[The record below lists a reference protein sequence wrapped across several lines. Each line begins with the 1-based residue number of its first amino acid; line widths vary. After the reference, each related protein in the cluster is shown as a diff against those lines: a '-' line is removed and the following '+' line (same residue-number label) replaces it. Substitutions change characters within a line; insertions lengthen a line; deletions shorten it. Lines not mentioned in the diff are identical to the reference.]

1 MMAIYVY
8 TTPHSIGYL
17 IYTAYQHLADIPALA
32 YTAYPHTFWYT
43 TLVWYDR

>member
-17 IYTAYQHLADIPALA
+17 IYTAYQHLADFGMFVLDFP
-32 YTAYPHTFWYT
+32 
-43 TLVWYDR
+43 TLKP